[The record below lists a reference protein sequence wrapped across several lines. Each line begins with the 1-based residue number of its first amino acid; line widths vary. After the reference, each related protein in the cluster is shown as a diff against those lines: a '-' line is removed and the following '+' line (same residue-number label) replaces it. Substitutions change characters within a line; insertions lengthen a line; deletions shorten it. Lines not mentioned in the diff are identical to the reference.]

1 MKQKKGLD
9 KVTIAFIAPAFI
21 FFTLFI
27 IVPTISSV
35 YYSFTSWDGISPNW
49 KSSTSRRRNMWQT
62 ASRACWSPI
71 TAYRKCLIITTCL
84 PMGVPTPPV
93 CPLIISGR

>member
-35 YYSFTSWDGISPNW
+35 YYSFTSWDGISPNV
-49 KSSTSRRRNMWQT
+49 KFIGLANYKEIFTSARFGNALKIR
-62 ASRACWSPI
+62 
-71 TAYRKCLIITTCL
+71 
-84 PMGVPTPPV
+84 
-93 CPLIISGR
+93 